1 MKKIDLRGMRASLG
15 DIYSL
20 RDDHARGR
28 LITLGS
34 TLAVSFYNVFIT
46 GIFHTGFL
54 SMYGISIT
62 GVGIIT
68 FIPFIAS
75 CFSIFSSKILGPIP
89 RRKAVLVGSKIFF
102 YALYIVGATL
112 MPQFVIDPGARLTW
126 FAIIMFVAPRK
137 LYVCSAAEDDWAD
150 PESEYLGCAAAE
162 PAWTLH
168 RVPGLAAPD
177 ALPEVGVPIHRGGV
191 CYHLRAGKHFFSR
204 TDWQHQLCCR
214 EKFFI

>member
-20 RDDHARGR
+20 RDDHAQGR

-112 MPQFVIDPGARLTW
+112 MPQFVIDPGARLMW
-126 FAIIMFVAPRK
+126 SSRAADDGPEAVRLLDRSPDDPVRDPPR
-137 LYVCSAAEDDWAD
+137 C
-150 PESEYLGCAAAE
+150 P
-162 PAWTLH
+162 PA
-168 RVPGLAAPD
+168 RRQPGSHP
-177 ALPEVGVPIHRGGV
+177 
-191 CYHLRAGKHFFSR
+191 
-204 TDWQHQLCCR
+204 
-214 EKFFI
+214 